1 MARVGRDSGEGLRRV
16 TAAHIGRRAIRWLP
30 VLLWMAAIFYVS
42 AQPDLPH
49 HPEATMD
56 LIIKKLGH
64 MLEYG
69 ILAVLALWALRGGG
83 RVTTARNLICALAIA
98 GLYAISDEMHQ
109 HFVPGRNA
117 RTLDV
122 GFDLL
127 GALLALLAVV
137 RLVGATAGLP
147 RR

>member
-1 MARVGRDSGEGLRRV
+1 MS
-16 TAAHIGRRAIRWLP
+16 AAHIGRKAIRWLP
-30 VLLWMAAIFYVS
+30 VLLWMAAIFYLS

-56 LIIKKLGH
+56 LIIKKVGH

-69 ILAVLALWALRGGG
+69 ILAALALWALRGGG
-83 RVTTARNLICALAIA
+83 LAATSGHFLCAFAIA
-98 GLYAISDEMHQ
+98 GLYAISDEVHQ
-109 HFVPGRNA
+109 YFVPGRNP
-117 RTLDV
+117 RSLDV

-127 GALLALLAVV
+127 GAFLVLLVMGSVLRAREV
-137 RLVGATAGLP
+137 LP